1 MHIVGLVQFT
11 ILLARVLAKSIQ
23 AEAQYI
29 IFTDDPVKRYEDFT
43 EEDFE
48 QTDDIQGIKYEK
60 RDIYDDTILLL
71 RFNCPDSS
79 CDVTCWNLANLQ
91 GHVRGVHHKFMC
103 ELCTKNKKV
112 FMHEHELFT
121 PQELRKH
128 EKFGDDNPGAV
139 DQSGFKGHPDC
150 GFCQQ
155 RFYGDDEL
163 YVHCRDQHERCHI
176 CDRRQQ
182 GGKQQYYI
190 NYDSLEIHFRE
201 KHFLCADR
209 ECIEKKFVVFESEM
223 DLKAHQLE
231 THPQGL
237 SKDARKDARR
247 VDISS
252 FDYRTPHQGSSRGGR
267 RNRDDRGW
275 RDPNAEPLPQSSAQ
289 PLRRDELAYQRQQAI
304 QSAQSITTRTFGGQ
318 LTQPS
323 ASSGPAYAGRSRNQ
337 EPATVTASRTHTSTN
352 PSFPPIDNLSLNP
365 TTRTPENLSAPGSPS
380 LSHVLTPQEQ
390 ARRIHHT
397 SVMNRASDM
406 LHANLSKTAEFRAQV
421 SSYRQSSISAQQLI
435 DSFLSLFDAPASEL
449 GKLIKELADIYESET
464 KRNELLK
471 AWNDWKAVHED
482 YPSLPGPIS
491 TAPSDTQPSSGGR
504 RILKL
509 KSSTAQSSRSAV
521 SKQGSWGSSGPSG
534 SSNPFPPIASGASAS
549 ANRAG
554 AGKTGPVP
562 WATPSSSARP
572 SPAPSRPVSTA
583 PSRGSGVANDA
594 FPALPAAQRPNTTM
608 MGLHRGAVNWGNGG
622 TKVQN
627 AWGVANGTSASTST
641 TTSGINPSVGDVED
655 DFEGGGGKKG
665 KKAKKT
671 TLYKFG

>member
-1 MHIVGLVQFT
+1 M
-11 ILLARVLAKSIQ
+11 
-23 AEAQYI
+23 
-29 IFTDDPVKRYEDFT
+29 
-43 EEDFE
+43 
-48 QTDDIQGIKYEK
+48 
-60 RDIYDDTILLL
+60 
-71 RFNCPDSS
+71 
-79 CDVTCWNLANLQ
+79 CD
-91 GHVRGVHHKFMC
+91 
-103 ELCTKNKKV
+103 LCTKNKKV
-112 FMHEHELFT
+112 FTHEHHLFT
-121 PQELRKH
+121 MQELRKH

-182 GGKQQYYI
+182 GGKQQYYV

-252 FDYRTPHQGSSRGGR
+252 FDYRTPHQESSRGGR
-267 RNRDDRGW
+267 RNREDRGRAW

-289 PLRRDELAYQRQQAI
+289 PLRRDELAYQRQMAI
-304 QSAQSITTRTFGGQ
+304 QSAQSVTTRTFGGQ
-318 LTQPS
+318 LTPNP
-323 ASSGPAYAGRSRNQ
+323 ASSGPASAARLRNQ
-337 EPATVTASRTHTSTN
+337 EPSTVSAPRGHTSIN
-352 PSFPPIDNLSLNP
+352 PSYPPLDNLSLNSAS
-365 TTRTPENLSAPGSPS
+365 RTPENLSAPGSPS

-390 ARRIHHT
+390 ARRLHHT
-397 SVMNRASDM
+397 SVMNRASAM
-406 LHANLSKTAEFRAQV
+406 LQANPSKTADFRAQV

-435 DSFLSLFDAPASEL
+435 DSFFTLFDAPSSEL
-449 GKLIKELADIYESET
+449 GKLIKELADIYESEA

-471 AWNDWKAVHED
+471 AWNDWRAVNED
-482 YPSLPGPIS
+482 YPSLPGPS
-491 TAPSDTQPSSGGR
+491 SVASSDGQPASGGR

-509 KSSTAQSSRSAV
+509 KSSTAQSSRSV
-521 SKQGSWGSSGPSG
+521 VNKQGSWGSSGPSG
-534 SSNPFPPIASGASAS
+534 STNPFPPIASSASSS

-562 WATPSSSARP
+562 WATASSSSAKP
-572 SPAPSRPVSTA
+572 SPAPLRGASTA
-583 PSRGSGVANDA
+583 SLRGTGMPNDA

-627 AWGVANGTSASTST
+627 AWGASNGASASG
-641 TTSGINPSVGDVED
+641 SGISTPVVEDVED
-655 DFEGGGGKKG
+655 EMDGGGGGGKKG

>member
-1 MHIVGLVQFT
+1 
-11 ILLARVLAKSIQ
+11 
-23 AEAQYI
+23 
-29 IFTDDPVKRYEDFT
+29 
-43 EEDFE
+43 
-48 QTDDIQGIKYEK
+48 
-60 RDIYDDTILLL
+60 
-71 RFNCPDSS
+71 
-79 CDVTCWNLANLQ
+79 
-91 GHVRGVHHKFMC
+91 MC

-112 FMHEHELFT
+112 FTHEHDLFT
-121 PQELRKH
+121 TQELRKH

-209 ECIEKKFVVFESEM
+209 ECMEKKFVVFDSEM

-252 FDYRTPHQGSSRGGR
+252 FDYRAPHQEPSRGGR
-267 RNRDDRGW
+267 RNREERGRGW

-289 PLRRDELAYQRQQAI
+289 PLRRDELAYQRQMAI
-304 QSAQSITTRTFGGQ
+304 QSAQSVTTRTFGGQ
-318 LTQPS
+318 LTQNP
-323 ASSGPAYAGRSRNQ
+323 ASSGPAYAAPSRNQ
-337 EPATVTASRTHTSTN
+337 EPSTISAPRSHTLTN
-352 PSFPPIDNLSLNP
+352 PSFPPLDNLSLNP
-365 TTRTPENLSAPGSPS
+365 SSRTPDNLSAPGSPS
-380 LSHVLTPQEQ
+380 LSHALTPQEQ
-390 ARRIHHT
+390 ARRLHHT
-397 SVMNRASDM
+397 SVMNRASAM
-406 LHANLSKTAEFRAQV
+406 LQANPSKTADFRAQV
-421 SSYRQSSISAQQLI
+421 SSYRQSSITAQQLI
-435 DSFLSLFDAPASEL
+435 DSFFTLFDAPSAEL
-449 GKLIKELADIYESET
+449 GKLIKELADIYESEA
-464 KRNELLK
+464 KRNGLLK
-471 AWNDWKAVHED
+471 AWSDWRAVNED
-482 YPSLPGPIS
+482 YPSLPGPS
-491 TAPSDTQPSSGGR
+491 GAVASDGQPASGGR

-521 SKQGSWGSSGPSG
+521 SRQGSWGSNGPSG
-534 SSNPFPPIASGASAS
+534 SSNPFPPIASGTSTS
-549 ANRAG
+549 ANRVG

-562 WATPSSSARP
+562 WATPSSTSAKP
-572 SPAPSRPVSTA
+572 SLAPSRAASTA
-583 PSRGSGVANDA
+583 PLRASGMINDG
-594 FPALPAAQRPNTTM
+594 FPALPAAQKPNTAM
-608 MGLHRGAVNWGNGG
+608 MGLHRGAVSWGNGG

-627 AWGVANGTSASTST
+627 AWGASNGASLNASAGA
-641 TTSGINPSVGDVED
+641 SGISTPVGEVED
-655 DFEGGGGKKG
+655 DFDGGEGGGKKV
-665 KKAKKT
+665 KKGMKT

>member
-1 MHIVGLVQFT
+1 
-11 ILLARVLAKSIQ
+11 
-23 AEAQYI
+23 
-29 IFTDDPVKRYEDFT
+29 
-43 EEDFE
+43 
-48 QTDDIQGIKYEK
+48 
-60 RDIYDDTILLL
+60 
-71 RFNCPDSS
+71 
-79 CDVTCWNLANLQ
+79 
-91 GHVRGVHHKFMC
+91 
-103 ELCTKNKKV
+103 
-112 FMHEHELFT
+112 
-121 PQELRKH
+121 
-128 EKFGDDNPGAV
+128 
-139 DQSGFKGHPDC
+139 
-150 GFCQQ
+150 
-155 RFYGDDEL
+155 
-163 YVHCRDQHERCHI
+163 
-176 CDRRQQ
+176 
-182 GGKQQYYI
+182 
-190 NYDSLEIHFRE
+190 
-201 KHFLCADR
+201 
-209 ECIEKKFVVFESEM
+209 M

-323 ASSGPAYAGRSRNQ
+323 ASSGPAYAARSRHQ
-337 EPATVTASRTHTSTN
+337 EPATVTAPRAHTSTN
-352 PSFPPIDNLSLNP
+352 PSFPPLDNLSLNP
-365 TTRTPENLSAPGSPS
+365 ASRTPDNLSAPGSPS
-380 LSHVLTPQEQ
+380 LSHALTPQEQ

-397 SVMNRASDM
+397 SVMKRASDM
-406 LHANLSKTAEFRAQV
+406 LQASPSKTADFRAQV
-421 SSYRQSSISAQQLI
+421 SSYRQSSITAQQLI
-435 DSFLSLFDAPASEL
+435 ESFFSLFDAPASEI

-471 AWNDWKAVHED
+471 AWNDWKAVNED
-482 YPSLPGPIS
+482 YPSLPGPS
-491 TAPSDTQPSSGGR
+491 EAGPSDAQPSSGGR

-509 KSSTAQSSRSAV
+509 KSSTAQSSRSTV

-534 SSNPFPPIASGASAS
+534 SSNPFPPIASGASTS
-549 ANRAG
+549 ANRVG

-562 WATPSSSARP
+562 WATPSSARP
-572 SPAPSRPVSTA
+572 SPAPSRPVTTA
-583 PSRGSGVANDA
+583 PSRGTGMANDA
-594 FPALPAAQRPNTTM
+594 FPALPTAQKPNTTM

-627 AWGVANGTSASTST
+627 AWGAANGTGTSTST
-641 TTSGINPSVGDVED
+641 AASGVSTPVGEVED
-655 DFEGGGGKKG
+655 DFEGGGGGKKG